1 MIRVNNLNSIG
12 DDDLIKHLGEVGSQ
26 LTQKKKKKERKR
38 KPE

>member
-26 LTQKKKKKERKR
+26 LTQKKKEGKKK
-38 KPE
+38 KT